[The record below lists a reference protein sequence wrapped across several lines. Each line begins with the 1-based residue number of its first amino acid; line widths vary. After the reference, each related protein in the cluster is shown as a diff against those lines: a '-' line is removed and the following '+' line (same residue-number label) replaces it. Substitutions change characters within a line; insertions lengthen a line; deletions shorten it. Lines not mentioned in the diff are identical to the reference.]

1 LSTRP
6 PSSSPAGRPP
16 AGDAAP
22 SIARRK
28 VRTGERLIING
39 LFLCA
44 VLSVAV
50 TVGIVAVLLVDTIAF
65 FGDTSLVGFLTG
77 TVWAPGQGAGEGGLY
92 GMLPLLNGTLMIGVG
107 SIVVALP
114 LGLLTAI
121 YLSEYANP
129 RVRGVLKP
137 TLEIL
142 AGIPTV
148 IVGFFAL
155 QFITP
160 DLLRPIFGDDRVFI
174 FNAAAGSIA
183 VGLMILPII
192 ASISED
198 AMRAVPSSLRE
209 AAFGLGASRRQVSL
223 RVVVQDDLEL
233 LRVHPDPD
241 RLHRP
246 DGPWRG
252 GGRHG
257 ALRRAVR
264 PRHDPVPADAG
275 HEPHLGPHRPPLPA
289 GVLVTAS
296 TEAFAPSRLGR
307 GSTRTAAKIL
317 LDTAFS
323 VVLFMGTIVGVVA
336 LATLIWTIFDTGW
349 ERLVADPVGFLSSYV
364 SRLPAR
370 AGIKAAL
377 VGSAYLMVL
386 TALFCFPIGVGAAV
400 YLEEFAPR
408 NRVTNFVEANISN
421 LAGVPSV
428 VYGLLGLGIFAR
440 FLRMGP
446 SLLAGALTL
455 AVMSLPVIIVA
466 ARESIRAVPS
476 GIREGAYA
484 LGATKW
490 QTVRR
495 QVLPAAMPGTLTGT
509 ILALSRAIGE
519 TAPLLVIG
527 LPIVIFSLPND
538 LRDPVSAL
546 PLLIFDWTSRPQ
558 PAFAEA
564 AAAASIILL
573 ALLLA
578 MNAVAIFLRNR
589 YTIRW

>member
-1 LSTRP
+1 VT
-6 PSSSPAGRPP
+6 
-16 AGDAAP
+16 AA
-22 SIARRK
+22 S
-28 VRTGERLIING
+28 
-39 LFLCA
+39 
-44 VLSVAV
+44 
-50 TVGIVAVLLVDTIAF
+50 
-65 FGDTSLVGFLTG
+65 
-77 TVWAPGQGAGEGGLY
+77 
-92 GMLPLLNGTLMIGVG
+92 
-107 SIVVALP
+107 
-114 LGLLTAI
+114 
-121 YLSEYANP
+121 
-129 RVRGVLKP
+129 
-137 TLEIL
+137 
-142 AGIPTV
+142 
-148 IVGFFAL
+148 
-155 QFITP
+155 
-160 DLLRPIFGDDRVFI
+160 
-174 FNAAAGSIA
+174 
-183 VGLMILPII
+183 
-192 ASISED
+192 
-198 AMRAVPSSLRE
+198 
-209 AAFGLGASRRQVSL
+209 
-223 RVVVQDDLEL
+223 
-233 LRVHPDPD
+233 
-241 RLHRP
+241 
-246 DGPWRG
+246 
-252 GGRHG
+252 
-257 ALRRAVR
+257 
-264 PRHDPVPADAG
+264 ADA
-275 HEPHLGPHRPPLPA
+275 L
-289 GVLVTAS
+289 
-296 TEAFAPSRLGR
+296 APSRLRR
-307 GSTRTAAKIL
+307 GATRTGAKIL

-323 VVLFMGTIVGVVA
+323 VLLFVGTIVGVIA
-336 LATLIWTIFDTGW
+336 LATLIWTILDNGW
-349 ERLVADPVGFLSSYV
+349 ERLVADPLGFLTSYV

-377 VGSAYLMVL
+377 VGSAWLMAL
-386 TALFCFPIGVGAAV
+386 TALFSFPIGVGAAI

-408 NRVTNFVEANISN
+408 NRVTNFVEANIAN

-466 ARESIRAVPS
+466 ARESVRAVPD
-476 GIREGAYA
+476 GIRLGAYA
-484 LGATKW
+484 LGATRW

-527 LPIVIFSLPND
+527 LPIVIFTLPND